1 MDLTIFKPAR
11 FSRGRACDA
20 DCAPAVPPLEA
31 GKKGRVGRVFT
42 RPTAIAKP
50 VGLVKDS
57 THPTLLLITFALL
70 LLPGCAW
77 LKGQTASKA
86 VVADPERREIASSK
100 ASPKAATPI
109 GLDGSATGNDAPA
122 TPNAPNLVG
131 TQNVGSG
138 AAGNDPSVGLPPSS
152 FDTNDVDKTA
162 EAHASDDSVVAVGAT
177 AGSGMRKRDIVTAD
191 GRGGDDSAG
200 NGRTGDD
207 QKGDDP
213 AKADIPKLSK
223 DDEVLTNE
231 NSVFEFEGAGVKL
244 KNGQVAATV
253 NGQPIFA
260 EDVLKQMPLEM
271 ADALAKAER
280 EAPPEDFRKIRQHF
294 IKMNLQQHIE
304 RELLLQALKSKIKDD
319 ALKGIQ
325 KQIDAAYNA
334 EGLPHALK
342 MAGVTSEAELEEAL
356 RKRGSSIEVLREQF
370 RNRELGQQYLGSK
383 ALPKTGFDRPDVL
396 KYYQEHKEDYAIR
409 AQAKW
414 EQIRFLYSKYGGK
427 EEARKKAEAIVERLE
442 NGEEFAAIARECSD
456 GPTASLKGGLRGWTT
471 EGTLKDKEIERA
483 LYAQPVG
490 EIGPPIETEDS
501 IEIVR
506 VIERKPSGYE
516 SFAAVQDDIKMTL
529 KNKLY
534 QKAVVTLIKELREK
548 ATIETFVEKL

>member
-11 FSRGRACDA
+11 FSRG
-20 DCAPAVPPLEA
+20 
-31 GKKGRVGRVFT
+31 
-42 RPTAIAKP
+42 
-50 VGLVKDS
+50 
-57 THPTLLLITFALL
+57 LLIALALL

-77 LKGQTASKA
+77 LKEQTASKA
-86 VVADPERREIASSK
+86 PAADPERREIAKSK
-100 ASPKAATPI
+100 ASPKPAAPI

-138 AAGNDPSVGLPPSS
+138 GAGNDPSVGLPPSS
-152 FDTNDVDKTA
+152 FETADAGKTA
-162 EAHASDDSVVAVGAT
+162 ADHSSDDSVVAAGAT
-177 AGSGMRKRDIVTAD
+177 GGAGTAKRDIVTAD
-191 GRGGDDSAG
+191 GRGEDDLAG
-200 NGRTGDD
+200 NDRPGNDRIVNA
-207 QKGDDP
+207 QKASGL
-213 AKADIPKLSK
+213 AEVEIPRLSQE
-223 DDEVLTNE
+223 DEVLTNE
-231 NSVFEFEGAGVKL
+231 NSVFEFEGAGIKL

-260 EDVLKQMPLEM
+260 EDILKQMPLEM
-271 ADALAKAER
+271 ADGLARAER
-280 EAPPEDFRKIRQHF
+280 EAPPDEFRKIRQHF
-294 IKMNLQQHIE
+294 IKMNLQPHIE

-319 ALKGIQ
+319 QLKGIQ
-325 KQIDAAYNA
+325 KQIDAAYNT

-342 MAGVTSEAELEEAL
+342 MAGVATEAELEEAL
-356 RKRGSSIEVLREQF
+356 QKRGSSIEVLREQF

-396 KYYQEHKEDYAIR
+396 KYYQEHKEEYAIR

-414 EQIRFLYSKYGGK
+414 EQIRFLYSKYDGK
-427 EEARKKAEAIVERLE
+427 EGARKKAEAIIERLE

-456 GPTASLKGGLRGWTT
+456 GPTASSRGGLREWTT

-490 EIGPPIETEDS
+490 EIGPPIETENS

-506 VIERKPSGYE
+506 VIQRKPSGYE
-516 SFAAVQDDIKMTL
+516 SFTAVQEDIKMML

-534 QKAVVTLIKELREK
+534 QKAVVALIKDLREK